1 MRTDGLL
8 DVVLRDLGV
17 YRLYTWRLSGE
28 IMDAPRPGHVGVI
41 LDGNRRWAAANEY
54 PKWMGYSLGA
64 DRVENLMSWCLDFGV
79 KSLTIYAL
87 STENLTRPKEEL
99 DVIFK
104 VIDDKLGKLLT
115 DGSVQKHQVRVKGLG
130 DLSLVPP
137 SIKEKVLQLE
147 EMSAKYSGLYLNIAI
162 AYGGRT
168 EIVEAVRKLAHDV
181 EKGVIPPSEIDEK
194 TFSSYLLTSG
204 LPDPDP
210 DLIIRTSG
218 EVRLS
223 GFLLWQSAYSELV
236 FMDVYWPGFRKL
248 DFLRA
253 IRTYQRRQR
262 RFGR

>member
-1 MRTDGLL
+1 MKVEGFLDSLL
-8 DVVLRDLGV
+8 KDIGA
-17 YRLYTWRLSGE
+17 YRIYTWRLSDE
-28 IMDAPRPGHVGVI
+28 VKSLPRPRHIGVI

-54 PKWMGYSLGA
+54 PKWMGYSFGA
-64 DRVENLMSWCLDFGV
+64 DKVENLMTWCLEYDV
-79 KSLTIYAL
+79 KALTIYAL
-87 STENLTRPKEEL
+87 STENLTRGKEEL

-104 VIDDKLGKLLT
+104 VIGERLEKLLT
-115 DGSVQKHQVRVKGLG
+115 DGSIQKHRVRVKGLG
-130 DLSLVPP
+130 DLSLVPVE
-137 SIKEKVLQLE
+137 IKEKVLELE
-147 EMSAKYSGLYLNIAI
+147 RVSAAFDSLYLNIAI
-162 AYGGRT
+162 AYGGRM
-168 EIVEAVRKLAHDV
+168 EIVEAVKRLAGDV
-181 EKGVIPPSEIDEK
+181 KKGVVSPSSIDEK
-194 TFSSYLLTSG
+194 TFANYLFTSE

>member
-1 MRTDGLL
+1 MKVEGFLDSLL
-8 DVVLRDLGV
+8 KDTGV
-17 YRLYTWRLSGE
+17 YRLYTWRLSDEVKGL
-28 IMDAPRPGHVGVI
+28 PRPRHIGVI

-54 PKWMGYSLGA
+54 PKWMGYSFGA
-64 DRVENLMSWCLDFGV
+64 DKVESLMTWCLEYDV
-79 KSLTIYAL
+79 KALTIYAL
-87 STENLTRPKEEL
+87 STENLTRSKEEL
-99 DVIFK
+99 DVIFR
-104 VIDDKLGKLLT
+104 VISERLEKLLT
-115 DGSVQKHQVRVKGLG
+115 DGSIQKHGVRVKGLG

-137 SIKEKVLQLE
+137 EIKEKVLELE
-147 EMSAKYSGLYLNIAI
+147 RVSAAYGSLYLNIAI
-162 AYGGRT
+162 AYGGRM
-168 EIVEAVRKLAHDV
+168 EIVDAVKRLARDV
-181 EKGVIPPSEIDEK
+181 ERGTVAPSSIDEK
-194 TFSSYLLTSG
+194 TFSNYLFTSE